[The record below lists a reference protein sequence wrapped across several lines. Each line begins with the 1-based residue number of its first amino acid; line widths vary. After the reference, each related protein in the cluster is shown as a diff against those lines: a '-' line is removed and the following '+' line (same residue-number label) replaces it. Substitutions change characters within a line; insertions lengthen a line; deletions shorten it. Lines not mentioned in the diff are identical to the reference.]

1 MRGAAFRWF
10 LVVKFSDYR
19 APHSPPRRGG
29 EYPPLSKNFQKLPP
43 CIIWLTENFP
53 KITALHYRNITIK
66 YIRIYIKIMTSDHP
80 LPTLSKNSRHKIFD
94 KTNPQTYIYR
104 AINSRCSRKES
115 TSIAFSFLYA

>member
-1 MRGAAFRWF
+1 MRGAAFRNF
-10 LVVKFSDYR
+10 FIFKFSDHR
-19 APHSPPRRGG
+19 APLSPPRRGG
-29 EYPPLSKNFQKLPP
+29 RTHPFLKIFKKLPP
-43 CIIWLTENFP
+43 CIIWLTENFS

-104 AINSRCSRKES
+104 AINSRGSRKES